1 MTDRVLVTGGA
12 GYIGSHIV
20 IELCSAGYVPV
31 VVDNFCNSSPSVVPR
46 LSEITGS
53 EVNCIEGD
61 VRDRRLLARVLS
73 DHAVAAVVHCAGLKA
88 VGESEARP
96 LAYYDN
102 NVGGTIALAEAMADG
117 GVKTMVFSSSA
128 TVYGHSDRNPIPE
141 DAPLKPQSVYGR
153 TKLAIEELLRD
164 VARADPSWR
173 VALMRYFNPAGAHGS
188 GRIGEAPSATPNNL
202 MPILAQVGAGHLPEI
217 DVWGSDWPTPDGT
230 GVRDY
235 IHVMDLAEAHVA
247 ALAHLG
253 RAAGVT
259 TLNLGASRGYSVLEA
274 IAEFE
279 RACGRPIARRMAPR
293 RPGDVAICVADA
305 SAARTT
311 LGWVARRGLD
321 VMCVDGWR
329 WQLSR
334 DDRAPAE
341 RE

>member
-1 MTDRVLVTGGA
+1 
-12 GYIGSHIV
+12 
-20 IELCSAGYVPV
+20 
-31 VVDNFCNSSPSVVPR
+31 
-46 LSEITGS
+46 
-53 EVNCIEGD
+53 
-61 VRDRRLLARVLS
+61 
-73 DHAVAAVVHCAGLKA
+73 
-88 VGESEARP
+88 
-96 LAYYDN
+96 
-102 NVGGTIALAEAMADG
+102 
-117 GVKTMVFSSSA
+117 
-128 TVYGHSDRNPIPE
+128 
-141 DAPLKPQSVYGR
+141 
-153 TKLAIEELLRD
+153 
-164 VARADPSWR
+164 
-173 VALMRYFNPAGAHGS
+173 
-188 GRIGEAPSATPNNL
+188 
-202 MPILAQVGAGHLPEI
+202 GAGHLPEI
-217 DVWGSDWPTPDGT
+217 DVLGSDWPTPDGT
-230 GVRDY
+230 GIRDY

-341 RE
+341 